1 MPKEKLVVKRNIN
14 NYSSTEEV
22 VNDILKERF
31 SMDEYL
37 ANMSSLEDPFKF
49 KDMQIAVEKI
59 TEYLKAGKSICVY
72 GDYDVDGTTSVYL
85 TYNLLNRLVKILGST
100 SKIGYYIPH
109 REKEGYGVNNSALD
123 KIRLEN
129 GFDLVISVDCG
140 ISNYLQVEHAKE
152 IGLDFIVTDHHE
164 YPQNVPDCPIINP
177 HDGHYPFS
185 KLSGCGTV
193 FKLMEA
199 LYIYN
204 NQPRG
209 LVFDYL
215 DIAAISTVAD
225 LMDLVGEN
233 RIIVKYGLYLLQNYV
248 DKGTRPWLNKLLEK
262 AKFNS
267 MIDSFTIGF
276 VIGPRINSV
285 GRLNHSMRSLEFML
299 SDDEAVL
306 EKYGTIIEQM
316 NDERKKLQDDIVKVG
331 DNIIEESGVANSIN
345 IVVDGRVGVVGLA
358 ASNLLEK
365 HYRPTTV
372 FSSSVNPDV
381 YKASARS
388 IDGFNYFEEVIE
400 KNRDIIVGGG
410 GHAAA
415 AGLAVKKENIEEFNN
430 RVNKAVEE
438 CLKKDPDLLTRKIYV
453 DCELEP
459 ESIDVPLVKKVEQ
472 MAPFGMGNPTPTFFL
487 RNMSIKELKGVP
499 VKDPK
504 HLQITLVRDET
515 VFKGMIF
522 KRYDLLEEL
531 QTMGTIDVAF
541 SLSLNT
547 FLGKTEV
554 NLLINYFR
562 PSIESE
568 LDRNIDIE

>member
-1 MPKEKLVVKRNIN
+1 MPKELLVIKRNIHD
-14 NYSSTEEV
+14 YASTEEV

-31 SMDEYL
+31 TMEEYL
-37 ANMSSLEDPFKF
+37 ANIGSLIDPFKF
-49 KDMQIAVEKI
+49 KDMLPAVKKI
-59 TEYLKAGKSICVY
+59 TKALKENKNICIW
-72 GDYDVDGTTSVYL
+72 GDYDVDGTTSTYL
-85 TYNLLNRLVKILGST
+85 CVRLLRRLAKILNSS
-100 SKIGYYIPH
+100 SKIFYYIAH
-109 REKEGYGVNNSALD
+109 REKEGYGVNDTGLD
-123 KIRLEN
+123 KIRLEYKA
-129 GFDLVISVDCG
+129 DLVISVDCG
-140 ISNYLQVEHAKE
+140 ISNYKQVEHAKE

-164 YPQNVPDCPIINP
+164 YPENIPDCPVINP
-177 HDGHYPFS
+177 HDGHYPFT
-185 KLSGCGTV
+185 KLSGCGTA

-199 LYIYN
+199 LYIHN
-204 NQPRG
+204 NLPRG
-209 LVFDYL
+209 LVYEFL

-262 AKFNS
+262 AKFKS
-267 MIDSFTIGF
+267 TIDSFTIGF

-299 SDDEAVL
+299 SNDEELL
-306 EKYGTIIEQM
+306 EKYSTAIEKL
-316 NDERKKLQDDIVKVG
+316 NDERKKLQEDIVKVG
-331 DNIIEESGVANSIN
+331 DEIIEGSGVANSIN
-345 IVVDGRVGVVGLA
+345 IVVEGRVGVVGLA

-372 FSSSVNPDV
+372 FSSSVNPDI

-415 AGLAVKKENIEEFNN
+415 AGLAVKKENIDEFNR
-430 RVNKAVEE
+430 RVNLAVEK
-438 CLKKDPDLLTRKIYV
+438 CLEANPDLLTRKILV

-459 ESIDVPLVKKVEQ
+459 ESIDVPLCRKIEQ
-472 MAPFGMGNPTPTFFL
+472 MAPFGMGNPTPTFLL
-487 RNMSIKELKGVP
+487 RNMTIKELKGVP

-504 HLQITLVRDET
+504 HLQITLVRDNT
-515 VFKGMIF
+515 VFKGIIF
-522 KRYDLLEEL
+522 KRYDLIEEL
-531 QTMGTIDVAF
+531 QKMITIDVAF
-541 SLSLNT
+541 SLSLNN

-562 PSIESE
+562 PAIESE
-568 LDRNIDIE
+568 ADK

>member
-1 MPKEKLVVKRNIN
+1 MSDVKLVLKRNIKD
-14 NYSSTEEV
+14 YSSTEEV
-22 VNDILKERF
+22 INDIIKERF

-37 ANMSSLEDPFKF
+37 SNMSALEDPFKF
-49 KDMQIAVEKI
+49 KDMIPAVEKI
-59 TEYLKAGKSICVY
+59 TEYIKNNKNICVY

-85 TYNLLNRLVKILGST
+85 TYNLLRRIVQILQST

-109 REKEGYGVNNSALD
+109 REKEGYGVNDGALD
-123 KIRLEN
+123 KIKDA
-129 GFDLVISVDCG
+129 GFDLVITVDCG
-140 ISNYLQVEHAKE
+140 ISNYKQVEHAKS
-152 IGLDFIVTDHHE
+152 INLDFIVTDHHE
-164 YPQNVPDCPIINP
+164 YPENVPDCPIINP
-177 HDGHYPFS
+177 HDGYYPFS

-199 LYIYN
+199 LYIHN
-204 NQPRG
+204 ELPRG
-209 LVFDYL
+209 MVFEYL

-262 AKFNS
+262 AKFTGT
-267 MIDSFTIGF
+267 IDSYTIGF

-285 GRLNHSMRSLEFML
+285 GRLSHSMHTLKYML
-299 SDDEAVL
+299 SNDEELL
-306 EKYGTIIEQM
+306 EEYSTKINKL
-316 NDERKKLQDDIVKVG
+316 NDERKEMQEVIVEVG
-331 DNIIEESGVANSIN
+331 DKLIQDSGVANSIN
-345 IVVDGRVGVVGLA
+345 IVVEGRVGVVGLA

-365 HYRPTTV
+365 YYRPTTV
-372 FSSSVNPDV
+372 FSSSVNPDI

-415 AGLAVKKENIEEFNN
+415 AGLAVRKENIEEFNN

-438 CLKKDPDLLTRKIYV
+438 CLKTNPDLLVRKIYV

-459 ESIDVPLVKKVEQ
+459 ESIDVPLVKKIEQ
-472 MAPFGMGNPTPTFFL
+472 MAPFGMGNPTPIFFL
-487 RNMSIKELKGVP
+487 RNMSVKELKGVP
-499 VKDPK
+499 VDNPK
-504 HLQITLVRDET
+504 HLQITLVKDEL
-515 VFKGMIF
+515 VFKAIMF
-522 KRYDLLEEL
+522 KRYDVIEEL
-531 QTMGTIDVAF
+531 QSMGTIDIAF

-547 FLGKTEV
+547 FLGRTEV
-554 NLLINYFR
+554 NLLVEYFR
-562 PSIESE
+562 PSIEGV
-568 LDRNIDIE
+568 LDKE

>member
-1 MPKEKLVVKRNIN
+1 MLKEKLVIKRNIH

-22 VNDILKERF
+22 INDILKERF
-31 SMDEYL
+31 TMEEYL
-37 ANMSSLEDPFKF
+37 ANIGSLIDPFKF

-59 TEYLKAGKSICVY
+59 TEYLKANKNICVY
-72 GDYDVDGTTSVYL
+72 GDYDVDGTTSVYF
-85 TYNLLNRLVKILGST
+85 TFNLLRRLAKILKST

-109 REKEGYGVNNSALD
+109 RETEGYGVNDKALD
-123 KIRLEN
+123 KIRN
-129 GFDLVISVDCG
+129 ISKFDLVISVDCG
-140 ISNYLQVEHAKE
+140 ISNYKQVEHAKE

-164 YPQNVPDCPIINP
+164 YPANVPDCPVINP
-177 HDGHYPFS
+177 HDGHYPFT

-204 NQPRG
+204 NLSRG
-209 LVFDYL
+209 LVYEFL
-215 DIAAISTVAD
+215 DIVAISTVAD

-262 AKFNS
+262 AKFKS
-267 MIDSFTIGF
+267 EIDSFTIGF

-299 SDDEAVL
+299 SNDEELL
-306 EKYGTIIEQM
+306 EKYSTAIEKL
-316 NDERKKLQDDIVKVG
+316 NDERKKLQEDIVKAG
-331 DNIIEESGVANSIN
+331 DKLIEDTGVANSIN
-345 IVVDGRVGVVGLA
+345 IVVEGRVGVVGLA

-372 FSSSVNPDV
+372 FSSSVNPDI

-415 AGLAVKKENIEEFNN
+415 AGLAVKKENIEEFNR
-430 RVNKAVEE
+430 RVNLAVEE
-438 CLKKDPDLLTRKIYV
+438 CLKKDPELLTRKIYV

-459 ESIDVPLVKKVEQ
+459 ESINIPLVKKVDQ
-472 MAPFGMGNPTPTFFL
+472 MAPFGMGNPTPIFFL
-487 RNMSIKELKGVP
+487 RNMTIQAIKGIP

-504 HLQITLVRDET
+504 HLQITLVRGNT
-515 VFKGMIF
+515 VFKGMLF
-522 KRYDLLEEL
+522 KRYDLMEKL
-531 QTMGTIDVAF
+531 QEMGTIDVAF
-541 SLSLNT
+541 SLSLNS
-547 FLGKTEV
+547 FAGKTEV

-568 LDRNIDIE
+568 LDSELE

>member
-1 MPKEKLVVKRNIN
+1 MPDVKLVLKRNIKD
-14 NYSSTEEV
+14 YSSTEEV
-22 VNDILKERF
+22 INDIIKERF

-37 ANMSSLEDPFKF
+37 SNMSALEDPFKF
-49 KDMQIAVEKI
+49 KDMIPAVEKI
-59 TEYLKAGKSICVY
+59 TEYIKNNKNICVY

-85 TYNLLNRLVKILGST
+85 TYNLLRRIVQILQST

-109 REKEGYGVNNSALD
+109 REKEGYGVNDGALD
-123 KIRLEN
+123 KIKDA
-129 GFDLVISVDCG
+129 GFDLVITVDCG
-140 ISNYLQVEHAKE
+140 ISNYKQVEHAKS
-152 IGLDFIVTDHHE
+152 INLDFIVTDHHE
-164 YPQNVPDCPIINP
+164 YPENVPDCPVINP
-177 HDGHYPFS
+177 HDGYYPFS

-199 LYIYN
+199 LYIHN
-204 NQPRG
+204 ELPRG
-209 LVFDYL
+209 MVFEYL

-262 AKFNS
+262 AKFTGT
-267 MIDSFTIGF
+267 IDSYTIGF

-285 GRLNHSMRSLEFML
+285 GRLSHSMHTLKYML
-299 SDDEAVL
+299 SNDEELL
-306 EKYGTIIEQM
+306 EEYSTKINKL
-316 NDERKKLQDDIVKVG
+316 NDERKEMQEVIVEVG
-331 DNIIEESGVANSIN
+331 DKLIQDSGVANSIN
-345 IVVDGRVGVVGLA
+345 IVVEGRVGVVGLA

-365 HYRPTTV
+365 YYRPTTV
-372 FSSSVNPDV
+372 FSSSVNPDI

-415 AGLAVKKENIEEFNN
+415 AGLAVRKENIEEFNN

-438 CLKKDPDLLTRKIYV
+438 CLKTNPDLLVRKIYV

-459 ESIDVPLVKKVEQ
+459 ESIDVPLVKKIEQ
-472 MAPFGMGNPTPTFFL
+472 MAPFGMGNPTPIFFL
-487 RNMSIKELKGVP
+487 RNMSVKELKGVP
-499 VKDPK
+499 VDNPK
-504 HLQITLVRDET
+504 HLQITLVKDEL
-515 VFKGMIF
+515 VFKAIMF
-522 KRYDLLEEL
+522 KRYDVIEEL
-531 QTMGTIDVAF
+531 QSMGTIDIAF

-547 FLGKTEV
+547 FLGRTEV
-554 NLLINYFR
+554 NLLVEYFR
-562 PSIESE
+562 PSIEGV
-568 LDRNIDIE
+568 LDKE

>member
-1 MPKEKLVVKRNIN
+1 MPDVKLVLKRNIKD
-14 NYSSTEEV
+14 YSSTEEV
-22 VNDILKERF
+22 INDIIKERF

-37 ANMSSLEDPFKF
+37 SNMSALEDPFKF
-49 KDMQIAVEKI
+49 KDMLPAVEKI
-59 TEYLKAGKSICVY
+59 TEYIKNNKNICVY

-85 TYNLLNRLVKILGST
+85 TYNLLCRIVQILQST

-109 REKEGYGVNNSALD
+109 REKEGYGVNNNALD
-123 KIRLEN
+123 KIKAK
-129 GFDLVISVDCG
+129 GFDLVITVDCG
-140 ISNYLQVEHAKE
+140 ISNYEQVNHAKS
-152 IGLDFIVTDHHE
+152 IGLDCIVTDHHE
-164 YPQNVPDCPIINP
+164 YPANVPDCPIINP
-177 HDGHYPFS
+177 HDGYYPFS

-199 LYIYN
+199 LYIHN
-204 NQPRG
+204 ELPRG
-209 LVFDYL
+209 MVFEYL

-262 AKFNS
+262 AKFTGP
-267 MIDSFTIGF
+267 IDSYTIGF

-285 GRLNHSMRSLEFML
+285 GRLSHSMHTLKYML
-299 SDDEAVL
+299 SNDEALL
-306 EKYGTIIEQM
+306 EEYSTKINQL
-316 NDERKKLQDDIVKVG
+316 NDERKEMQEVIVEVG
-331 DNIIEESGVANSIN
+331 DKLIQDSGVSNSIN

-365 HYRPTTV
+365 YYRPTTV
-372 FSSSVNPDV
+372 FSSSVNPDI

-415 AGLAVKKENIEEFNN
+415 AGLAVRKENIEEFNN

-438 CLKKDPDLLTRKIYV
+438 CLKTNPDLLVRKIYV

-459 ESIDVPLVKKVEQ
+459 ESIDVPLVRKIEQ
-472 MAPFGMGNPTPTFFL
+472 MAPFGMGNPTPIFFL
-487 RNMSIKELKGVP
+487 RNMTIAELKGVP
-499 VKDPK
+499 VANPK
-504 HLQITLVRDET
+504 HLQITLVRDSL
-515 VFKGMIF
+515 VFKGVMF
-522 KRYDLLEEL
+522 KRYDVITEL
-531 QTMGTIDVAF
+531 QSMGTIDIAF

-547 FLGKTEV
+547 FLGRTEV
-554 NLLINYFR
+554 NLLIDYFR
-562 PSIESE
+562 PSIEGA
-568 LDRNIDIE
+568 LDKE

>member
-1 MPKEKLVVKRNIN
+1 MPDERLILKRNIKD
-14 NYSSTEEV
+14 YASTEEV
-22 VNDILKERF
+22 INDIIKERF
-31 SMDEYL
+31 PMEEYL

-59 TEYLKAGKSICVY
+59 TKYIKDGLNICVY

-85 TYNLLNRLVKILGST
+85 TYNLLSRLVKILGST
-100 SKIGYYIPH
+100 SRIGYYIPH
-109 REKEGYGVNNSALD
+109 REKEGYGINNGALD
-123 KIRLEN
+123 KIRNEE

-140 ISNYLQVEHAKE
+140 ISNYKQVEHAKT
-152 IGLDFIVTDHHE
+152 IGLECIITDHHE
-164 YPQNVPDCPIINP
+164 YPENIPDCPVINP
-177 HDGHYPFS
+177 HDGHYPFT

-199 LYIYN
+199 VYIYN
-204 NQPRG
+204 KLPRG
-209 LVFDYL
+209 IVFEYL

-248 DKGTRPWLNKLLEK
+248 DKKTRPWINKILEK

-267 MIDSFTIGF
+267 MIDSYTIGF
-276 VIGPRINSV
+276 VIGPRLNSV
-285 GRLNHSMRSLEFML
+285 GRLNHCMNSLRFML
-299 SDDEAVL
+299 SDDENVL
-306 EKYGTIIEQM
+306 EKFSTVINDM
-316 NDERKKLQDDIVKVG
+316 NEERKELQDVIVKTG
-331 DNIIEESGVANSIN
+331 DAMVKESGVSNSIN

-365 HYRPTTV
+365 YYRPTTV
-372 FSSSVNPDV
+372 FSSSISPDI

-400 KNRDIIVGGG
+400 KNRDLIVGGG

-415 AGLAVKKENIEEFNN
+415 AGLAVRKENIEEFTK
-430 RVNKAVEE
+430 RVDKAVEE
-438 CLKKDPDLLTRKIYV
+438 CLKKDPDLLVRKIQV

-459 ESIDVPLVKKVEQ
+459 ESIDIPLVKKIDQ

-499 VKDPK
+499 VKNPK
-504 HLQITLVRDET
+504 HLQITLVRGDT
-515 VFKGMIF
+515 VFKGIMF
-522 KRYDLLEEL
+522 KRYDVIEEL
-531 QTMGTIDVAF
+531 QSMGTIDIAF
-541 SLSLNT
+541 TLSLNT
-547 FLGKTEV
+547 FMMKTEV
-554 NLLINYFR
+554 NLLINYYR
-562 PSIESE
+562 PSIEGV
-568 LDRNIDIE
+568 LDK

>member
-1 MPKEKLVVKRNIN
+1 MPDVKLVLKRNIKD
-14 NYSSTEEV
+14 YSSTEEV
-22 VNDILKERF
+22 INDIIKERF

-37 ANMSSLEDPFKF
+37 SNMSALEDPFKF
-49 KDMQIAVEKI
+49 KDMIPAVEKI
-59 TEYLKAGKSICVY
+59 TEYIKNNKNICVY

-85 TYNLLNRLVKILGST
+85 TYNLLCRIVQILEST

-109 REKEGYGVNNSALD
+109 REKEGYGVNNGALD
-123 KIRLEN
+123 KIKTA
-129 GFDLVISVDCG
+129 GFDLVITVDCG
-140 ISNYLQVEHAKE
+140 ISNYLQVEHAKS
-152 IGLDFIVTDHHE
+152 IDLDFIVTDHHE
-164 YPQNVPDCPIINP
+164 YPENVPDCPVINP

-199 LYIYN
+199 LYIHN
-204 NQPRG
+204 NLPRG
-209 LVFDYL
+209 MVFEYL

-225 LMDLVGEN
+225 LMELVGEN

-262 AKFNS
+262 AKFTGT
-267 MIDSFTIGF
+267 IDSYTIGF

-285 GRLNHSMRSLEFML
+285 GRLSHSMHTLKYML
-299 SDDEAVL
+299 SNDEALL
-306 EKYGTIIEQM
+306 EDYSSKINKL
-316 NDERKKLQDDIVKVG
+316 NDERKEMQEVIVEVG
-331 DNIIEESGVANSIN
+331 DQLIQESGVANSIN

-365 HYRPTTV
+365 YYRPTTV
-372 FSSSVNPDV
+372 FSSSVNPDI

-415 AGLAVKKENIEEFNN
+415 AGLAVRKENIEEFNN

-438 CLKKDPDLLTRKIYV
+438 CLKTNPDLLVRKIYV

-459 ESIDVPLVKKVEQ
+459 ESIDVPLVKKIEQ
-472 MAPFGMGNPTPTFFL
+472 MAPFGMGNPTPIFFL

-499 VKDPK
+499 VDNPK
-504 HLQITLVRDET
+504 HLQITLVKDEL
-515 VFKGMIF
+515 VFKAIMF
-522 KRYDLLEEL
+522 KRYDVIEEL
-531 QTMGTIDVAF
+531 QSMGTIDIAF
-541 SLSLNT
+541 SLSLNK
-547 FLGKTEV
+547 FLGRTEV
-554 NLLINYFR
+554 NLLVEYFR
-562 PSIESE
+562 PSIEGV
-568 LDRNIDIE
+568 LDNE

>member
-1 MPKEKLVVKRNIN
+1 MPDVKLVLKRNIKD
-14 NYSSTEEV
+14 YSSTEEV
-22 VNDILKERF
+22 INDIIKERF

-37 ANMSSLEDPFKF
+37 SNMSALEDPFKF
-49 KDMQIAVEKI
+49 KDMIPAVEKI
-59 TEYLKAGKSICVY
+59 TEYIKNNKNICVY

-85 TYNLLNRLVKILGST
+85 TYNLLCRIVQILEST

-109 REKEGYGVNNSALD
+109 REKEGYGVNNGALD
-123 KIRLEN
+123 KIKTA
-129 GFDLVISVDCG
+129 GFDLVITVDCG
-140 ISNYLQVEHAKE
+140 ISNYLQVEHAKS
-152 IGLDFIVTDHHE
+152 IDLDFIVTDHHE
-164 YPQNVPDCPIINP
+164 YPENVPDCPVINP

-199 LYIYN
+199 LYIHN
-204 NQPRG
+204 NLPRG
-209 LVFDYL
+209 MVFEYL

-225 LMDLVGEN
+225 LMELVGEN

-262 AKFNS
+262 AKFTGT
-267 MIDSFTIGF
+267 IDSYTIGF

-285 GRLNHSMRSLEFML
+285 GRLSHSMHTLKYML
-299 SDDEAVL
+299 SNDEALL
-306 EKYGTIIEQM
+306 EDYSSKINKL
-316 NDERKKLQDDIVKVG
+316 NDERKEMQEVIVEVG
-331 DNIIEESGVANSIN
+331 DQLIQESGVANSIN

-365 HYRPTTV
+365 YYRPTTV
-372 FSSSVNPDV
+372 FSSSVNPDI

-415 AGLAVKKENIEEFNN
+415 AGLAVRKENIEEFNN

-438 CLKKDPDLLTRKIYV
+438 CLKTNPDLLVRKIYV

-459 ESIDVPLVKKVEQ
+459 ESIDVPLVKKIEQ
-472 MAPFGMGNPTPTFFL
+472 MAPFGMGNPTPIFFL

-499 VKDPK
+499 VDNPK
-504 HLQITLVRDET
+504 HLQITLVKDEL
-515 VFKGMIF
+515 VFKAIMF
-522 KRYDLLEEL
+522 KRYDVIEEL
-531 QTMGTIDVAF
+531 QSMGTIDIAF

-547 FLGKTEV
+547 FLGRTEV
-554 NLLINYFR
+554 NLLIEYFR
-562 PSIESE
+562 PSIEGV
-568 LDRNIDIE
+568 LDKE

>member
-1 MPKEKLVVKRNIN
+1 MPDVKLVLKRNIKD
-14 NYSSTEEV
+14 YSSTEEV
-22 VNDILKERF
+22 INDIIKERF

-37 ANMSSLEDPFKF
+37 SNMSALEDPFKF
-49 KDMQIAVEKI
+49 KDMIPAVEKI
-59 TEYLKAGKSICVY
+59 TEYIKNNKNICVY

-85 TYNLLNRLVKILGST
+85 TYNLLRRIVQILQST

-109 REKEGYGVNNSALD
+109 REKEGYGVNDGALD
-123 KIRLEN
+123 KIKDA
-129 GFDLVISVDCG
+129 GFDLVITVDCG
-140 ISNYLQVEHAKE
+140 ISNYKQVEHAKS
-152 IGLDFIVTDHHE
+152 INLDFIVTDHHE
-164 YPQNVPDCPIINP
+164 YPENVPDCPIINP
-177 HDGHYPFS
+177 HDGYYPFS

-199 LYIYN
+199 LYIHN
-204 NQPRG
+204 ELPRG
-209 LVFDYL
+209 MVFEYL

-262 AKFNS
+262 AKFTGT
-267 MIDSFTIGF
+267 IDSYTIGF

-285 GRLNHSMRSLEFML
+285 GRLSHSMHTLKYML
-299 SDDEAVL
+299 SNDEELL
-306 EKYGTIIEQM
+306 EEYSTKINKL
-316 NDERKKLQDDIVKVG
+316 NDERKEMQEVIVEVG
-331 DNIIEESGVANSIN
+331 DKLIQDSGVANSIN
-345 IVVDGRVGVVGLA
+345 IVVEGRVGVVGLA

-365 HYRPTTV
+365 YYRPTTV
-372 FSSSVNPDV
+372 FSSSVNPDI

-415 AGLAVKKENIEEFNN
+415 AGLAVRKENIEEFNN

-438 CLKKDPDLLTRKIYV
+438 CLKTNPDLLVRKIYV

-459 ESIDVPLVKKVEQ
+459 ESIDVPLVKKIEQ
-472 MAPFGMGNPTPTFFL
+472 MAPFGMGNPTPIFFL
-487 RNMSIKELKGVP
+487 RNMSVKELKGVP
-499 VKDPK
+499 VDNPK
-504 HLQITLVRDET
+504 HLQITLVKDEL
-515 VFKGMIF
+515 VFKAIMF
-522 KRYDLLEEL
+522 KRYDVIEEL
-531 QTMGTIDVAF
+531 QSMGTIDIAF

-547 FLGKTEV
+547 FLGRTEV
-554 NLLINYFR
+554 NLLVEYFR
-562 PSIESE
+562 PSIEGV
-568 LDRNIDIE
+568 LDKE

>member
-1 MPKEKLVVKRNIN
+1 MPKELLVIKRNIHD
-14 NYSSTEEV
+14 YASTEEV

-31 SMDEYL
+31 TMDEYL
-37 ANMSSLEDPFKF
+37 ANIGSLIDPFKF
-49 KDMQIAVEKI
+49 KDMHLAVEKI
-59 TEYLKAGKSICVY
+59 TKALKENKTICIW
-72 GDYDVDGTTSVYL
+72 GDYDVDGTTSTYL
-85 TYNLLNRLVKILGST
+85 CVRLLRRLSKILNSS
-100 SKIGYYIPH
+100 SKILYYIAH
-109 REKEGYGVNNSALD
+109 REKEGYGINDKGLD
-123 KIRLEN
+123 KIRLEYKV
-129 GFDLVISVDCG
+129 DLVISVDCG
-140 ISNYLQVEHAKE
+140 ISNYKQVEHAKE
-152 IGLDFIVTDHHE
+152 IGLDFVVTDHHE
-164 YPQNVPDCPIINP
+164 YPENIPDCPVINP
-177 HDGHYPFS
+177 HDGHYPFT
-185 KLSGCGTV
+185 KLSGCGTA

-199 LYIYN
+199 LYIHN
-204 NQPRG
+204 NLPRG
-209 LVFDYL
+209 LVYEFL

-262 AKFNS
+262 AKFKS
-267 MIDSFTIGF
+267 TIDSFTIGF

-299 SDDEAVL
+299 SNNEELL
-306 EKYGTIIEQM
+306 EKYSTIIEQL
-316 NDERKKLQDDIVKVG
+316 NDERKKLQEDIVKVG
-331 DNIIEESGVANSIN
+331 DEIIEGSGVANSIN
-345 IVVDGRVGVVGLA
+345 IVVEGRVGVVGLA

-415 AGLAVKKENIEEFNN
+415 AGLAVKKEDIEEFNR
-430 RVNKAVEE
+430 RVNLAVEK
-438 CLKKDPDLLTRKIYV
+438 CLETNPDLLTRKIHV

-459 ESIDVPLVKKVEQ
+459 ESIDVPLCRKIEQ
-472 MAPFGMGNPTPTFFL
+472 MAPFGMGNPTPTFLL
-487 RNMSIKELKGVP
+487 RNMTIKELKGVP

-504 HLQITLVRDET
+504 HLQITLVRDNT
-515 VFKGMIF
+515 VFKGIIF
-522 KRYDLLEEL
+522 KRYDLIEEL
-531 QTMGTIDVAF
+531 QKMITIDVAF
-541 SLSLNT
+541 SLSLNN

-562 PSIESE
+562 PAIESE
-568 LDRNIDIE
+568 ADK